1 MKREFLEGLEVN
13 GVKLGKELV
22 DQIMAE
28 NGKDIQREQAKATAA
43 QQTINDLQE
52 KVKQFDGVDVQK
64 LQNDIKT
71 WEKKYSDTLLENAIN
86 QKLTESKAKNQKA
99 VRALLDMSI
108 LKLDG
113 DKVLGLNEQLE
124 TIKKENDFLFGE
136 VQQQQ
141 QKNTGMSHQ
150 GGTEGGGQDKKEE
163 ANAAIRAV
171 FGKGIEK

>member
-13 GVKLGKELV
+13 GVKLSKELV
-22 DQIMAE
+22 DQIMTE
-28 NGKDIQREQAKATAA
+28 NGKDIQREQAKVATA
-43 QQTINDLQE
+43 QQTITDLQE

-64 LQNDIKT
+64 LQNDIKE
-71 WEKKYSDTLLENAIN
+71 WEKKYNGTLLENAIN
-86 QKLTESKAKNQKA
+86 QKLAESKAKNQKA

-124 TIKKENDFLFGE
+124 TIKKENDFLFGD
-136 VQQQQ
+136 VQQP
-141 QKNTGMSHQ
+141 KNTGMSHQ

-171 FGKGIEK
+171 FGKGNEK